1 MNYVMY
7 MVKIRFINRLMK
19 VKGYLGGD
27 EEVPIM
33 YIHALMAIVGS
44 VSLLLIMKFQELPIS
59 HMQHTLLV
67 LVEKACVIVV
77 IAYVISRL
85 PQFGEILEGKFTF
98 KNQIILILIFGAI
111 SIFGTYSGIDIFGA
125 MANVR
130 DLGPMVAGL
139 VGGPI
144 MGLGAGLIGGLYRLS
159 LGGFTAVPCAI
170 ATILSGLLAG
180 LIFLVNKR
188 RFIGVFWAVVF
199 SILMESIH
207 LLLALAI
214 SKPYSQALIVVEELT
229 VPVIVAN
236 AMGVF
241 IFGFIISN
249 LLREKET
256 EHERD
261 LFYDELERKKH
272 ELLVANKI
280 QKSFLP
286 DKLIKIPGFDLA
298 ALNIP
303 AHEMGSD
310 FYDFI
315 PLSKDKVGIVIA
327 DVAGESFPAS
337 VLMALSRTILRGEA
351 KNQKPSLLIR
361 YLNNLI
367 SVDIG
372 PEHEIFI
379 TILYGELNTKT
390 RCFTYVN
397 AAHNPPLLFKKQ
409 SMKVDELAWGDKS
422 LGRLGNMNLEEQ
434 KLKFESGDIL
444 LLFTD
449 GVIEALKDRESPG
462 EEVLRNLLESNYELS
477 SFDIVEEIN
486 KKFIKSET
494 NHDDLILA
502 VLKAD

>member
-1 MNYVMY
+1 MPKIAFTERIL
-7 MVKIRFINRLMK
+7 KIRD
-19 VKGYLGGD
+19 YLRGD

-33 YIHALMAIVGS
+33 YIHAIMAIVGS
-44 VSLLLIMKFQELPIS
+44 VSVLLIMQFNELPLS

-85 PQFGEILEGKFTF
+85 PQFSEVLEGKFTI
-98 KNQIILILIFGAI
+98 KNQAILILIFGAI

-139 VGGPI
+139 IGGPV
-144 MGLGAGLIGGLYRLS
+144 MGIGAGLIGGIYRLS

-170 ATILSGLLAG
+170 STVLAG
-180 LIFLVNKR
+180 LLGGLVYIINKR
-188 RFIGVFWAVVF
+188 RFVGVFWAVVF
-199 SILMESIH
+199 AVLMESLH
-207 LLLALAI
+207 LLIALYMA
-214 SKPYSQALIVVEELT
+214 KPYSQALVVVEELT

-236 AMGVF
+236 AMGIF
-241 IFGFIISN
+241 IFAFIISN

-261 LFYDELERKKH
+261 LYFDELERKKH
-272 ELLVANKI
+272 ELQVANKI

-286 DKLIKIPGFDLA
+286 DKLPDIPGFDIA

-303 AHEMGSD
+303 ADDVGSD

-315 PLSKDKVGIVIA
+315 PLSKEKVGIVIA

-337 VLMALSRTILRGEA
+337 LLMALSRTILRGEA
-351 KNQKPSLLIR
+351 KNQKPPLLLR

-372 PEHEIFI
+372 PEPEIFI
-379 TILYGELNTKT
+379 TILYGELDTKT
-390 RCFTYVN
+390 RCFNYVN
-397 AAHNPPLLFKKQ
+397 AAHTPPFIYKK
-409 SMKVDELAWGDKS
+409 SSKKIEELASGDKS
-422 LGRLGNMNLEEQ
+422 LGRLGNIELEEH
-434 KLKFESGDIL
+434 KIKVETGDM
-444 LLFTD
+444 LLFYTD
-449 GVIEALKDRESPG
+449 GVIQALDGSENKG
-462 EEVLRNLLESNYELS
+462 KEVLREIIIANSDLS
-477 SFDIVEEIN
+477 PSRLVDEIKNNFAQSEIN
-486 KKFIKSET
+486 P
-494 NHDDLILA
+494 DDLVLA
-502 VLKAD
+502 VLKVN